1 MDLSSAPKNE
11 LIKAM
16 KTYSN
21 YISFLNALK
30 NGFEKSKKCNMEKIS
45 DLARGSEEFKRISN
59 NIQDLA
65 KIIKKI
71 VDNLYVLYI
80 GMCKNKFP
88 YERRCWENFIVFL
101 RTNNFHE
108 ELVDIYF
115 QYFKNFKTDADTL
128 VEAMKWAFTKRNDMN
143 LAKKFFI
150 DIGVKYFFTKT
161 PIFLTYLSFLYE
173 RMLHIIDDLEKTN
186 SSRELV
192 MEKLEG
198 GIKEVIKEIK
208 AGPVKQFDYLT
219 KVLNQCEDLNH
230 YFTIPIQAAII
241 GIMQGEFPQSE
252 EFFNILALRELK
264 GFNRCD
270 LENCDLN
277 EVMRNGY
284 KKRSKRTCINL
295 AYLTFEKSYELF
307 KSNRMWEYFLD
318 ALPNITEVDSN
329 DQPIIWKTFQE
340 FKISSKRY
348 KVWKISYE
356 KKMLKESHLIA
367 YVQQLIEIDSSN
379 DEVLEIFEYG
389 VEHYPNSI
397 KLWEYYMA
405 YFENNEDDEGVIKTF
420 YRGVEKLQ
428 SKSLPLWTIAINYL
442 KYCYK
447 SEELHKILDS
457 ACRLTHKDFLHFRI
471 ICLEYIFYQFGLEKA
486 REIFTN
492 ISKFDPPYKPL
503 LVRMLE
509 FEKTNVVSF
518 DKISIF
524 IRNY

>member
-80 GMCKNKFP
+80 GM
-88 YERRCWENFIVFL
+88 L
-101 RTNNFHE
+101 
-108 ELVDIYF
+108 
-115 QYFKNFKTDADTL
+115 
-128 VEAMKWAFTKRNDMN
+128 EAMKWAFTKRNDMN

-173 RMLHIIDDLEKTN
+173 RMLHIIDDLEKKN
-186 SSRELV
+186 SFREFV

-420 YRGVEKLQ
+420 YRG
-428 SKSLPLWTIAINYL
+428 
-442 KYCYK
+442 

-509 FEKTNVVSF
+509 FEKTNVNCDK
-518 DKISIF
+518 DKIKEVYELLIF
-524 IRNY
+524 HFGDEDVDIWIEFLTYASSLTDEADNKLFQQIVGRARTTLKDLSLSNFETQWKHIEPTRSAIST